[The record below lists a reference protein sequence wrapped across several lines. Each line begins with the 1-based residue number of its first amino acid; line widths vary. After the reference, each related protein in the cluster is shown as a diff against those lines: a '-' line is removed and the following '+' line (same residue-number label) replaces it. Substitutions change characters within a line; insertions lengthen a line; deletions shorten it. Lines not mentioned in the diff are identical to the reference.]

1 MTAFSYKAV
10 DKAGA
15 QTSGLVEASSA
26 AAARQDL
33 RTRGLLPLSVDPT
46 RKSGTGASSFFG
58 GTRSKGIG
66 GRALTVVTRQ
76 LATLIGAGVRIEDAF
91 KTVADQASNARVAAL
106 MLTLRADV
114 LDGQGL
120 APALDAHPHVFDTFY
135 RSSVRAG
142 ETSGRLGDV
151 MDHLADFVETRSKN
165 AQTVQLALLYPAILA
180 LVSLGVIVAL
190 LVYVVPD
197 IVKVF
202 TSRGAELPLLTRSLI
217 TVSDFVASYGLV
229 VLAMVVAAILAG
241 AWALRKPAIR
251 KRFDQWTASAWPMRH
266 FVLKSNAAQF
276 AGTLATLVVS
286 QVPLSEAL
294 EAAGD
299 TIGNTYIRAK
309 AQDVHAR
316 VREGTA
322 LSKAMQQAA
331 VFPPLLVA
339 MVASG
344 EAGGTLGASLTRA
357 AADQAR
363 DLDALV
369 AALVALVEP
378 AVLLLMGGVVMLLVL
393 SILLPIV
400 NLNNLV
406 L

>member
-1 MTAFSYKAV
+1 MAAFSYKAV
-10 DKAGA
+10 DKSGA
-15 QTSGLVEASSA
+15 SSSGLIEASSA
-26 AAARQDL
+26 SAARAEL
-33 RTRGLLPLSVDPT
+33 RARALLPLSVEPT
-46 RKSGTGASSFFG
+46 KAGKAGFGSGRTL
-58 GTRSKGIG
+58 GIG

-76 LATLIGAGVRIEDAF
+76 LATLIGAGVRIEDAL
-91 KTVADQASNARVAAL
+91 KTVADQASNARTASL

-120 APALDAHPHVFDTFY
+120 APALDAHPHVFGSFY
-135 RSSVRAG
+135 RASVRAG
-142 ETSGRLGDV
+142 EASGRLGDV

-165 AQTVQLALLYPAILA
+165 RQTVQLALLYPAILA
-180 LVSLGVIVAL
+180 LVSVGVIIAL

-197 IVKVF
+197 IVRVF
-202 TSRGAELPLLTRSLI
+202 TARGAELPFLTRSLI
-217 TVSDFVASYGLV
+217 ATSDFLANYGLV
-229 VLAMVVAAILAG
+229 MLAIMAGLGALAVWVLS
-241 AWALRKPAIR
+241 KPGPR
-251 KRFDQWTASAWPMRH
+251 LRFDRWMASAWPMRH

-276 AGTLATLVVS
+276 AGTLATLTVS
-286 QVPLSEAL
+286 RVPLTEAL
-294 EAAGD
+294 QAAGD
-299 TIGNTYIRAK
+299 TISNTHIKARA
-309 AQDVHAR
+309 QEVSAR

-322 LSKAMQQAA
+322 LSKAMHQAG

-339 MVASG
+339 MVSSG

-369 AALVALVEP
+369 SALVALVEP
-378 AVLLLMGGVVMLLVL
+378 AVLLIMGGVVMLLVL

-406 L
+406 G

>member
-1 MTAFSYKAV
+1 MAAFSYKAV
-10 DKAGA
+10 DKSGAGS
-15 QTSGLVEASSA
+15 TGLIEASSA
-26 AAARQDL
+26 SAARQEL
-33 RTRGLLPLSVDPT
+33 RARALLPISVEPT
-46 RKSGTGASSFFG
+46 RKGLSGASVFASG
-58 GTRSKGIG
+58 RSKAIG

-76 LATLIGAGVRIEDAF
+76 LATLIGAGVRIEDAL
-91 KTVADQASNARVAAL
+91 KTVADQASNAKVAAL

-120 APALDAHPHVFDTFY
+120 APALDAHPHIFGAFY
-135 RSSVRAG
+135 RASVKAG

-165 AQTVQLALLYPAILA
+165 RQTVQLALLYPAILA

-217 TVSDFVASYGLV
+217 AVSDFVANYGLI
-229 VLAMVVAAILAG
+229 VLGAVLGLVALG
-241 AWALRKPAIR
+241 AWLLRRPSAR
-251 KRFDQWTASAWPMRH
+251 MRFDQWTAQAWPMRH
-266 FVLKSNAAQF
+266 FVLKSNATQF
-276 AGTLATLVVS
+276 AGTLATLTVS
-286 QVPLSEAL
+286 RVPLSEAL

-299 TIGNTYIRAK
+299 TIGNRYIQAK
-309 AQDVHAR
+309 ARAVGAR

-322 LSKAMQQAA
+322 LSKAMHQAA

-369 AALVALVEP
+369 SALVALVEP

-406 L
+406 I